1 MSNLAVER
9 ANLFEKDN
17 LEKDSRL
24 VLIANQ
30 KRVDHQELSTLCISI
45 ELSLLLDYN
54 NNGNINVQKTFEK
67 IGACYSMSFINNNEN
82 KQL

>member
-9 ANLFEKDN
+9 AYLFEKDI
-17 LEKDSRL
+17 LEKDSKQ
-24 VLIANQ
+24 VLIAGQ
-30 KRVDHQELSTLCISI
+30 KRVDHQELSTLCISK